1 MHTSSEKLS
10 KTSVPVSQ
18 RATQPAFFRKAGEE
32 SFFGSEKKPAFFQ
45 PGIQPKLTVSSPD
58 DPQEKEAD
66 EVAEKVMRMP
76 EPSVV
81 PVEVKKEEKLQRK
94 EEEEE
99 EVQTKPE
106 PAYTLHRKEE
116 EEEIIQ
122 PKSAGTIF
130 RQAEETGDEREEAN
144 SLSGSDTPIQRKHLS
159 LYPSDVVQRSGRG
172 PPLGSPQIATSLTST
187 KGSGSP
193 LPEATRQSMESRFGA
208 DFSPVRVHADTTA
221 AHLSRDLHAQA
232 FTHQNHIYF
241 AAGKYNPH
249 TADGGRL
256 LAHELTH
263 TLQQGA
269 AGYAYTKREPSSFS
283 VRRHIQRKEAADN
296 EVRPELKRAVHT
308 AKMESGLVNSKLK
321 DAEGKRVGWRRLLEY
336 FQTAMGAE
344 QILPQGSPYQTG
356 KVFEESIV
364 YHREAKD
371 VQVVNPTTGKTEMG
385 TRDALP
391 SWCGIFVFWAL
402 KKGGVPMPLWKLGQP
417 ILTAKSAYP
426 PRHIPKKGDIA
437 YKGPPYMHYGIV
449 ETSEP
454 NVVKQSEY
462 SKVRVTTV
470 NGNTAGNDNLGGQ
483 VAISTDPV
491 GTWSEKGGFFN
502 PLYGKEDQ
510 MPANPEAFVEPP
522 AGTQA
527 DVSGGAV
534 STPAEIT
541 PTTEVVSGHPA
552 LPEPTTAAPADGAPA
567 AEGETIPTEEQIP
580 TSPKTP
586 GEDPAFG
593 AVVGKAGVAAK
604 KQKAHEAPETKSSA
618 AQKASVVPEQLD
630 RDSQAGANQVG
641 TMSQQKAKPF
651 NAEAFKTQLMNRV
664 VEALPKNDKQTVEMY
679 EDSTGA
685 HKRMEEA
692 KANAKGDVKAEKDK
706 AGNSIA
712 TTTAAPPSA
721 EGVKLKETV
730 PMQAEEPGKKPFIPD
745 AKTAAP
751 KPKTE
756 AEISMEGEAQSLDN
770 QMAEANVT
778 EAQLERSNEPEFT
791 GAVTQKREAQQQ
803 ARAAPTEYRAEEVP
817 ALATAEQQAGA
828 NVFGKMAEMYG
839 VRSGLFGKVDESKTG
854 TKGKDE
860 TKRKEIAE
868 KLQSIYNTTKT
879 NVEKILNDLER
890 DVNVLFD
897 LAANAAN
904 AEFEYWVDKRLDD
917 HYGITTVDDTI
928 SEYFSG
934 LSPEI
939 DRIFRE
945 EKARYLRKMDSA
957 ITNIANIVEIKLNEA
972 MVEIAKGKKEVEE
985 YWSKL
990 DPETKKIGEDAK
1002 KEIEGQFASLEQQ
1015 VQDKHDDLVAKLADK
1030 YVQNVKKLDETFQKI
1045 KDSKKGWLSKAVD
1058 AVAGVIKT
1066 ILELKDMLLNTLRKV
1081 AHVIGQIIDDPI
1093 GFLGNLVTAVKM
1105 GLDNFV
1111 GNIVHHFK
1119 VGFFDWLLGNMPP
1132 GIQFPDKW
1140 DLPGIFQ
1147 FIMQI
1152 LGLTWTNIR
1161 QRAVMKLG
1169 EPVVAALEEVFEIFQ
1184 IIRKEG
1190 LAGLWQYIKEK
1201 IGDLKAMVI
1210 DAIQD
1215 MLITEVVKAGITF
1228 VISLLNPVG
1237 AFIKAC
1243 KVIYEIVMF
1252 FVNNG
1257 KKILALISAIID
1269 SVALIVQG
1277 SLEGAAKL
1285 VENALAKLV
1294 PITIGFLASLLGL
1307 GNIAEK
1313 AQKIIKAIQAPIN
1326 KAIDWVLD
1334 KAIALSKKLGLD
1346 KVIKKVQGG
1355 IQKGKDWAKER
1366 AKQVKE
1372 KGKEAVGAVVGWL
1385 GLRKTITVAPGETH
1399 SLYFNKKNKKL
1410 MMASTP
1416 VVFGN
1421 FINTIVIPPHKQ
1433 QELTP
1438 LRNTIV
1444 SNLQNVDGL
1453 IDNPSLPEQ
1462 QRTSQIQSALEL
1474 IGPKVARLIRLTS
1487 GVSLR
1492 SEVPQYGGLHGGFG
1506 SSMRVRIV
1514 DGMPATTGS
1523 QPSVAGGNWDHLRRR
1538 QTNVAANDTFYIR
1551 AHLLNDNLGGPGNT
1565 WGNLSIL
1572 SQRANNRDWYGSGS
1586 HETAVESRLKG
1597 PLSQQGKGFI
1607 YVVLASYGRS
1617 VNAGL
1622 LNTLT
1627 ALINHKNSPATVPAP
1642 SLPGEQAHW
1651 NMYTVTQLNNISN
1664 ILNAEQFVPTSFVCT
1679 IQEIDPA
1686 EGTIVKGSDHNIT
1699 RSIQND
1705 ISGSYYV

>member
-1 MHTSSEKLS
+1 MHTSSEKIS
-10 KTSVPVSQ
+10 KASVPVQ
-18 RATQPAFFRKAGEE
+18 RRAAQPVFFRKAGED
-32 SFFGSEKKPAFFQ
+32 SYFGSEKTPAFFQ
-45 PGIQPKLTVSSPD
+45 PTIQAKLTVSSPD

-76 EPSVV
+76 ESSVA
-81 PVEVKKEEKLQRK
+81 PVEVEKEEKLQRK

-106 PAYTLHRKEE
+106 LPYTLHRKEE
-116 EEEIIQ
+116 EEEETIQ
-122 PKSAGTIF
+122 PKLAGTIF
-130 RQAEETGDEREEAN
+130 RQAEESGDEREEAD
-144 SLSGSDTPIQRKHLS
+144 SLSGSDTAIQRKHLS

-172 PPLGSPQIATSLTST
+172 PPLGSPQISSSLSSTS
-187 KGSGSP
+187 GSGTP
-193 LPEATRQSMESRFGA
+193 LPDATQHSMESRFGA
-208 DFSPVRVHADTTA
+208 DLSPVRVHTDTAA

-249 TADGGRL
+249 TTDGGRL

-269 AGYAYTKREPSSFS
+269 AGYAYTKKEPYPS
-283 VRRHIQRKEAADN
+283 VLQHIQRKEAADN

-402 KKGGVPMPLWKLGQP
+402 KRGGVPMPLWKLGQP

-449 ETSEP
+449 ESSEP

-491 GTWSEKGGFFN
+491 GAWSEKGGFFN
-502 PLYGKEDQ
+502 PLHGKEDQ
-510 MPANPEAFVEPP
+510 MPANPEAFVEPQ
-522 AGTQA
+522 AGAQA
-527 DVSGGAV
+527 DVTGGAV
-534 STPAEIT
+534 STPAEIA
-541 PTTEVVSGHPA
+541 PGTEVVSGHPA
-552 LPEPTTAAPADGAPA
+552 LPEPTTAAPAEELPA
-567 AEGETIPTEEQIP
+567 GEGETIPAEEQIP

-586 GEDPAFG
+586 EEDPAFG
-593 AVVGKAGVAAK
+593 AVIGKAGAAAK
-604 KQKAHEAPETKSSA
+604 KQKSHDAPETKSSA

-692 KANAKGDVKAEKDK
+692 KANTKGDVKAEKDK
-706 AGNSIA
+706 AGNAIA

-730 PMQAEEPGKKPFIPD
+730 PMQAEEPGRKPFIPD
-745 AKTAAP
+745 AKSAAP

-770 QMAEANVT
+770 QMADANVT

-803 ARAAPTEYRAEEVP
+803 ARAAPAEYRAEEGP
-817 ALATAEQQAGA
+817 ALATAEQQVGA
-828 NVFGKMAEMYG
+828 HVFGKMAEMHG

-868 KLQSIYNTTKT
+868 KLQSIYNATKT

-904 AEFEYWVDKRLDD
+904 ADFEYWVDKRLDD

-945 EKARYLRKMDSA
+945 EKARYLRKMDTA

-972 MVEIAKGKKEVEE
+972 MAEIARGKKEVEE

-1015 VQDKHDDLVAKLADK
+1015 VQDKHDDLVSKLADK

-1190 LAGLWQYIKEK
+1190 LAGLWRYIKEK

-1243 KVIYEIVMF
+1243 KAIYEIVMF

-1257 KKILALISAIID
+1257 KKILALINAIID
-1269 SVALIVQG
+1269 SVSLIVQG

-1346 KVIKKVQGG
+1346 KVIKKVQGSV
-1355 IQKGKDWAKER
+1355 QKGKDWAKEKV
-1366 AKQVKE
+1366 KQGKE
-1372 KGKEAVGAVVGWL
+1372 KIKGWL
-1385 GLRKTITVAPGETH
+1385 NFKKAFTDGKGESH
-1399 SLYFNKKNKKL
+1399 RLFFKG
-1410 MMASTP
+1410 STT
-1416 VVFGN
+1416 N
-1421 FINTIVIPPHKQ
+1421 
-1433 QELTP
+1433 
-1438 LRNTIV
+1438 
-1444 SNLQNVDGL
+1444 
-1453 IDNPSLPEQ
+1453 
-1462 QRTSQIQSALEL
+1462 LEL
-1474 IGPKVARLIRLTS
+1474 IVASTEMPVRKKLNALRSSVPDHLKSTFNSAGELVGNIERLIRTTQRADGGYDPNDVASLNGLLQQLSEIMKLLMPLAGPAEGKIKSDARVKVEEVYTVKGRQGKVIAIEPQAQFTLVRYQLFKQRGKHGS
-1487 GVSLR
+1487 MEAQSLDSFVADLDKGVILKVEER
-1492 SEVPQYGGLHGGFG
+1492 TKRELYMGPTPGKG
-1506 SSMRVRIV
+1506 SAV
-1514 DGMPATTGS
+1514 
-1523 QPSVAGGNWDHLRRR
+1523 GNTVKKRMEQMGRYDPVKKTFFDVYAKTWYPE
-1538 QTNVAANDTFYIR
+1538 NVAAMGHKIDAVIWWNSNGRFTGMRSETVDRFMKDP
-1551 AHLLNDNLGGPGNT
+1551 DNYELE
-1565 WGNLSIL
+1565 
-1572 SQRANNRDWYGSGS
+1572 
-1586 HETAVESRLKG
+1586 ETTQNSARGAALAERYLPPVE
-1597 PLSQQGKGFI
+1597 
-1607 YVVLASYGRS
+1607 
-1617 VNAGL
+1617 
-1622 LNTLT
+1622 
-1627 ALINHKNSPATVPAP
+1627 
-1642 SLPGEQAHW
+1642 
-1651 NMYTVTQLNNISN
+1651 
-1664 ILNAEQFVPTSFVCT
+1664 
-1679 IQEIDPA
+1679 
-1686 EGTIVKGSDHNIT
+1686 
-1699 RSIQND
+1699 
-1705 ISGSYYV
+1705 